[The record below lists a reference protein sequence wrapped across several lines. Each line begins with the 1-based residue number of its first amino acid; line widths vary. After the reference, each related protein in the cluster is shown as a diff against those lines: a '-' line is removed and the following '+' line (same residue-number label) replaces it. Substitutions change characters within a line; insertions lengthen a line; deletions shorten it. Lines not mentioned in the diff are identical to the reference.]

1 MFRFVFELIGLLIFF
16 SVVRTVITWALRLFA
31 GAVQGTASS
40 SASAPGPMRNSSVI
54 HSAGELQ
61 KDPVCGTFVP
71 VATSLKRVVSGH
83 PVYFCS
89 AECRDRY

>member
-1 MFRFVFELIGLLIFF
+1 MFRYLFELVGLLLFF
-16 SVVRTVITWALRLFA
+16 AAVRSVISWVLRLL
-31 GAVQGTASS
+31 AVTFQSPQAAQQ
-40 SASAPGPMRNSSVI
+40 SAQSSVL

-71 VATSLKRVVSGH
+71 VASSLKRMVSGH

-89 AECRDRY
+89 PECRDRY